1 MKFLI
6 PFLLFS
12 MLTVQPVISQEGKT
26 INSITFSG
34 TYTSLPWYN
43 LKGGLE
49 KGFVYMDN
57 LDVSATLQFGNILD
71 WEDNL
76 TFYAYGI
83 GNHGG
88 KATQLMGDF
97 QVASNI
103 QAPAS
108 WKFFEVWVQK
118 NFFDGKY
125 SVLAGMY
132 DLNSEFDILIPAT
145 YFINSSFGIGAEY
158 AQSGLNGPS
167 IFPYSSLALRF
178 TGKIHD
184 QLLVKLAVLDA
195 VPGDPTDPD
204 ANPVRLSAEEGA
216 LLAGEISFY
225 PYRGHQISQRDIERR
240 DVTRRVKVGRKRPE
254 NNFDK
259 INIGGWYYTSD
270 FQVIN
275 DTARS
280 SHGNKGIYVGAQ
292 KYLYLPNKK
301 SGHISFFARYGI
313 ASAKFNRL
321 SSALSGGIEITEIF
335 GNDQAGLA
343 FTSGFN
349 GEPFL
354 EVNPHLRKSETAIE
368 FHYMYY
374 VTSFFTVQPDIQY
387 IIQPNSDDQIP
398 NALSFS
404 LLAQISVDI

>member
-118 NFFDGKY
+118 NFF
-125 SVLAGMY
+125 
-132 DLNSEFDILIPAT
+132 
-145 YFINSSFGIGAEY
+145 
-158 AQSGLNGPS
+158 
-167 IFPYSSLALRF
+167 
-178 TGKIHD
+178 
-184 QLLVKLAVLDA
+184 
-195 VPGDPTDPD
+195 
-204 ANPVRLSAEEGA
+204 
-216 LLAGEISFY
+216 
-225 PYRGHQISQRDIERR
+225 
-240 DVTRRVKVGRKRPE
+240 
-254 NNFDK
+254 
-259 INIGGWYYTSD
+259 
-270 FQVIN
+270 
-275 DTARS
+275 
-280 SHGNKGIYVGAQ
+280 
-292 KYLYLPNKK
+292 
-301 SGHISFFARYGI
+301 FF
-313 ASAKFNRL
+313 
-321 SSALSGGIEITEIF
+321 
-335 GNDQAGLA
+335 
-343 FTSGFN
+343 
-349 GEPFL
+349 
-354 EVNPHLRKSETAIE
+354 
-368 FHYMYY
+368 
-374 VTSFFTVQPDIQY
+374 
-387 IIQPNSDDQIP
+387 
-398 NALSFS
+398 
-404 LLAQISVDI
+404 